1 MSVLFPFTATN
12 GLTTRQAK
20 PLTRPWFAC
29 FCKFQQTPASF
40 CPHEFRD
47 WVFLMASRLNDG
59 LWWIQN
65 IAVPS
70 RLSEQKAFLLFLPR
84 KFGGPMEHMA
94 LPTLVCTK
102 MFQALFVV
110 NYGQRK
116 DKSSSSLLA
125 FQRPLARPG
134 QESLRDSAIPHD
146 HQVLCTA
153 DPQPPPKVSRGSWL
167 DDSLQPSK
175 AQQLRPASWKKSS
188 YQARFRFTAF
198 ALVKMI
204 SPARQYK
211 DGFTYRRRR
220 PQDQAVV

>member
-1 MSVLFPFTATN
+1 MS
-12 GLTTRQAK
+12 AK

-40 CPHEFRD
+40 CLHEFRD
-47 WVFLMASRLNDG
+47 WVFLTASRLNDG

-84 KFGGPMEHMA
+84 EFGGPMEHMA

-102 MFQALFVV
+102 NVP
-110 NYGQRK
+110 GI
-116 DKSSSSLLA
+116 KSSSSLLA
-125 FQRPLARPG
+125 FQRPLAFHCPG
-134 QESLRDSAIPHD
+134 QESLSDSAIPHD
-146 HQVLCTA
+146 HRVLCTA

-175 AQQLRPASWKKSS
+175 AQQLRPVSWKKSS
-188 YQARFRFTAF
+188 YQARFRFMAF

-204 SPARQYK
+204 FPARQYK
-211 DGFTYRRRR
+211 DGFMYRRRR